1 MFQNRRKHLLVLWE
15 NHLIKSYTYRITMRS
30 RRGWTTLLLQNRRSF
45 ASWNANTTTIDS
57 SALIYL
63 GAAGSNSSS
72 SSSLSHRHQN
82 HHHHLRKVGRSRNYA
97 SDVSEERKRARNIGI
112 SAFFALSFILSALVF
127 VVLCSFL
134 FDRYRFL
141 DILTLFLREERA
153 GGRRE
158 CEIRRRFDFSPL
170 SYNSRDVHVITLSPC
185 TRAHIHL

>member
-1 MFQNRRKHLLVLWE
+1 
-15 NHLIKSYTYRITMRS
+15 MRS

-45 ASWNANTTTIDS
+45 ASRNATTTAIDS

-72 SSSLSHRHQN
+72 SSLSHHHHHQN
-82 HHHHLRKVGRSRNYA
+82 HHHHHHHHHLHHHLRKVGRSRHYA

-112 SAFFALSFILSALVF
+112 SKFFALSFILSGLVF

-141 DILTLFLREERA
+141 DIL
-153 GGRRE
+153 
-158 CEIRRRFDFSPL
+158 SQ
-170 SYNSRDVHVITLSPC
+170 
-185 TRAHIHL
+185 

>member
-1 MFQNRRKHLLVLWE
+1 MIEKMFQNRRKHLLVLWE
-15 NHLIKSYTYRITMRS
+15 NHLIKSYAHRITMRS

-72 SSSLSHRHQN
+72 SSSLSHHHHQN
-82 HHHHLRKVGRSRNYA
+82 HHHHLLRKVGRSRHYA

-112 SAFFALSFILSALVF
+112 SKFFPLSFILSGLVF

-141 DILTLFLREERA
+141 DIL
-153 GGRRE
+153 
-158 CEIRRRFDFSPL
+158 SQ
-170 SYNSRDVHVITLSPC
+170 
-185 TRAHIHL
+185 

>member
-1 MFQNRRKHLLVLWE
+1 MMIEKMFQNRRKHLLVLWE
-15 NHLIKSYTYRITMRS
+15 NHLIKSYAHRITMRS

-45 ASWNANTTTIDS
+45 ASRNATTTAIDS

-72 SSSLSHRHQN
+72 SSLSQHHHQN
-82 HHHHLRKVGRSRNYA
+82 HHHHHHHLRKVGRSRHYA

-112 SAFFALSFILSALVF
+112 SKFFALSFILSGLVF

-141 DILTLFLREERA
+141 DIL
-153 GGRRE
+153 
-158 CEIRRRFDFSPL
+158 SQ
-170 SYNSRDVHVITLSPC
+170 
-185 TRAHIHL
+185 

>member
-1 MFQNRRKHLLVLWE
+1 MGQTIFFISLFYTKSTLVKCFKTPSLVLWE
-15 NHLIKSYTYRITMRS
+15 NHLIKSYAHRITMRS

-45 ASWNANTTTIDS
+45 ASRNATTTAIDS

-72 SSSLSHRHQN
+72 SSLSHHHH
-82 HHHHLRKVGRSRNYA
+82 HHHHLRKVGRSRHYA

-112 SAFFALSFILSALVF
+112 SAFFALSFILSGLVF

-141 DILTLFLREERA
+141 DIL
-153 GGRRE
+153 
-158 CEIRRRFDFSPL
+158 SQ
-170 SYNSRDVHVITLSPC
+170 
-185 TRAHIHL
+185 